1 MRHFSWLTF
10 FRKKDKFQ
18 PDGSNG
24 CHDVLLMP
32 MNLNAI
38 AILSIHGFENC
49 CLSKGMGLL
58 NISFLNERS
67 KT

>member
-1 MRHFSWLTF
+1 MSNKF
-10 FRKKDKFQ
+10 KDIDIKNR

-32 MNLNAI
+32 MILNTI

-49 CLSKGMGLL
+49 CLSKGMGY
-58 NISFLNERS
+58 F
-67 KT
+67 